1 VVTATTSCDTLI
13 IGAGP
18 AGLAVGAC
26 LELAGVKAVIL
37 ERGDRV
43 APAWSHH
50 YERLHLHTAKDHS
63 GLPHFP
69 FPAEYPL
76 FPSRVE
82 MIRYLE
88 MYAEHHHLFPHFGE
102 EAINVYAGDGVW
114 HCETST
120 SHYTSNNIVVAT
132 GYNRVPNAPRWPG
145 QDEYQGDLLHSSSY
159 VNAAPYRDARV
170 LVVGIGNTGAEIA
183 LDLAEN
189 GAHPTISVRSPMNV
203 IPREFRGRSTQA
215 TAVKLSWLP
224 AVVRDKVA
232 SAISRAAFG
241 DLAQYGLRRPE
252 YGPIRQIERFGRIPV
267 IDVGTLAAIRAGR
280 ITVAP
285 NIARFTE
292 TGVVYDDGGEATFDA
307 VILATGYRTGLESFL
322 ADAARVLDARAC
334 PARDG
339 EALPGLFF
347 VGFAKPKAG
356 VLREINISAR
366 AVARSIANRQ
376 RSAVTAQMS

>member
-26 LELAGVKAVIL
+26 LQLAGVKPVIV

-43 APAWSHH
+43 APAWRQH

-76 FPSRVE
+76 FPARAE

-88 MYAEHHHLFPHFGE
+88 MYADHYHLAPHFGE
-102 EAINVYAGDGVW
+102 DVQRVYARNGVW
-114 HCETST
+114 HCETSA
-120 SHYTSNNIVVAT
+120 SHYTSNNVVVAT
-132 GYNRVPNAPRWPG
+132 GYNRVPNTPRWPG
-145 QDEYQGDLLHSSSY
+145 QDDYRGELLHSSSY

-170 LVVGIGNTGAEIA
+170 LVIGIGNSGAEIA

-189 GAHPTISVRSPMNV
+189 GAYPTISVRSPMNV
-203 IPREFRGRSTQA
+203 VPREFRGRSTQA

-224 AVVRDKVA
+224 AVLRDAVA

-241 DLAQYGLRRPE
+241 DMAQYGLRRPE
-252 YGPIRQIERFGRIPV
+252 YGPIRQIEPFGRIPV

-292 TGVVYDDGGEATFDA
+292 TGVIYDDGRAATFDA
-307 VILATGYRTGLESFL
+307 VILATGYRTGLESFGVE
-322 ADAARVLDARAC
+322 AARVLDAGGG
-334 PARDG
+334 PPRDG
-339 EALPGLFF
+339 EALAGLFF

-366 AVARSIANRQ
+366 AVARRIARRA
-376 RSAVTAQMS
+376 RSAVPATMS